1 MTKVQ
6 VHKVERTVYSLT
18 SSLSMLRMAKQ
29 FFIDAGLPSGGISEG
44 IEDAIESTKETMY
57 GLICSYT
64 DKEITREEL
73 EEDVDHL

>member
-1 MTKVQ
+1 
-6 VHKVERTVYSLT
+6 
-18 SSLSMLRMAKQ
+18 MAKQ
-29 FFIDAGLPSGGISEG
+29 FFIDSGLPSGGISEG